1 MGGDRLMTKY
11 AKNADQHPQI
21 ALGWVGKKYPAGWCL
36 RFCLR
41 ELYGVPGIG
50 DWDGDR
56 AADAED
62 YAKASARADQLH
74 TFDSY
79 DDIPAGALVLWTGGR
94 NDHGHAA
101 YSLGGGE
108 IVSTDLPTSGKVGRV
123 RASVPETSWGLKPA
137 GYVTHAVSG
146 EKLTKGTVAGPGKPK
161 PKPTRYRVTARSG
174 LIGRQGP
181 STTAKR
187 VAGRPYGS
195 TIDAVKTVKGGG
207 MEWAVTADGT
217 HYAMRYL
224 RRA

>member
-11 AKNADQHPQI
+11 ASNADKHPQI

-62 YAKASARADQLH
+62 YVKASARADQLH
-74 TFDSY
+74 KITDP
-79 DDIPAGALVLWTGGR
+79 DQVPAGALVLWTGGR
-94 NDHGHAA
+94 NDHGHSA
-101 YSLGGGE
+101 YSLGRGE
-108 IVSTDLPTSGKVGRV
+108 IVSTDLPTRGKVGRV
-123 RASVPETSWGLKPA
+123 SIHRPADSWGLKLV

-146 EKLTKGTVAGPGKPK
+146 EKLTKGTGSKPE
-161 PKPTRYRVTARSG
+161 PKATRYRVMARTG

-181 STTAKR
+181 SIRARR
-187 VAGRPYGS
+187 VAGMPYGS

-207 MEWAVTADGT
+207 MDWAVTADGT

-224 RRA
+224 RLA